1 MTVCGGGQ
9 RASARRPARRFSFL
23 FMCIVSLPSFSRGLD
38 FLSRNCNKLR
48 RDAQTNAVSD
58 GEGGYRA
65 RYSMLSSLIHCGG
78 KLGEAES
85 GEARFGEA
93 RIGGEAGRVAEV
105 KAGVP
110 EIISETATEYPSIH
124 VLFPENPPAAS
135 NASTSPFGPIL
146 PFFPSPTFAAE

>member
-1 MTVCGGGQ
+1 
-9 RASARRPARRFSFL
+9 
-23 FMCIVSLPSFSRGLD
+23 MCIVSLPSFSRGLD
-38 FLSRNCNKLR
+38 FLSRKCNKLR

-58 GEGGYRA
+58 GEGGCRA

-78 KLGEAES
+78 KLGEAER
-85 GEARFGEA
+85 GEAMIGES

-124 VLFPENPPAAS
+124 GLFPENPPAAS
-135 NASTSPFGPIL
+135 NVP
-146 PFFPSPTFAAE
+146 PSPSGTILSFFSSPIFAAE